1 MLLSGCYLYA
11 MDFFDA
17 NEDFSCY
24 VDFGITDSKDSD
36 GVSVADRTAVCNV
49 KSNVST
55 VGYLCEADERYRDNV
70 RCSDN
75 EIIANLLKIDRQK
88 GKSWAEEKYEKEKDI
103 EICIAQEKEERER
116 GAVRQRSQNRASR
129 NYRSRKKKKLNC
141 LQDFAELIT
150 GSNDPEQAKKL
161 LNIFRNKLDFFELD
175 PERQGMPFLTQLES
189 LFKLLHEKNRILG
202 EANRALQ
209 SRSDGEKPS
218 RRFSARLRENGRL

>member
-1 MLLSGCYLYA
+1 MQKVVFVWFMLLSGCYLYA

-17 NEDFSCY
+17 DGYFT
-24 VDFGITDSKDSD
+24 DLGITNSNSKDSD
-36 GVSVADRTAVCNV
+36 GVSVADITDKRYGDDVQYPDDEI
-49 KSNVST
+49 T
-55 VGYLCEADERYRDNV
+55 V
-70 RCSDN
+70 
-75 EIIANLLKIDRQK
+75 NLLKIDRQK
-88 GKSWAEEKYEKEKDI
+88 GKSWVEEEYEKEKDI
-103 EICIAQEKEERER
+103 EICIAQEEEERER
-116 GAVRQRSQNRASR
+116 RAARCRTRNRASK
-129 NYRSRKKKKLNC
+129 NYRLRRKKKLNC

-161 LNIFRNKLDFFELD
+161 LNIFRNKLDFFVD

-189 LFKLLHEKNRILG
+189 LFKLLHKKNRILG

>member
-11 MDFFDA
+11 MYSNDECSSLLGLGNNADFQMFPG
-17 NEDFSCY
+17 NL
-24 VDFGITDSKDSD
+24 ISD
-36 GVSVADRTAVCNV
+36 DENDVCNA
-49 KSNVST
+49 NVST

-129 NYRSRKKKKLNC
+129 NYRLRKKKKLNC

-189 LFKLLHEKNRILG
+189 LFKLLHKKNRILG
-202 EANRALQ
+202 EANGALQ